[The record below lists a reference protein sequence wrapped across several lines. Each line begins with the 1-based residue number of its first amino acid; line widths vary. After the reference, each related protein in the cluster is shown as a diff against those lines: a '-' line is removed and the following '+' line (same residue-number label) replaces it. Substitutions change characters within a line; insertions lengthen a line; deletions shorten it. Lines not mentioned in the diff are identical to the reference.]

1 MAGMTVSLPDS
12 LNDWFDE
19 RAKEVGYATPS
30 DYVRALIQRDR
41 DEREALVAALIEGE
55 NSGTSTRSVQAIVA
69 AAKLKVANDQV

>member
-12 LNDWFDE
+12 LNDWVDE
-19 RAKEVGYATPS
+19 RAKEEGYATPS

-69 AAKLKVANDQV
+69 AAKLKLANGQV